1 MDLTQDFKEFIQ
13 SLNRN
18 KVRYLVVGGYA
29 VTAHGFP
36 RYTGDIDFWIYAE
49 TENAAHIVKA
59 LHDFGFGSIDI
70 TVDDLTQPDNVI
82 QMGFPPHRI
91 DLLTSVTGVEFE
103 ECWNEKVE
111 IEIEGETVPFISLR
125 HLKIN
130 KQATG
135 RTQDKLDLENLP

>member
-1 MDLTQDFKEFIQ
+1 MDLTQDFKEFVQ

-18 KVRYLVVGGYA
+18 NVHYLVVGGYA

-36 RYTGDIDFWIYAE
+36 RYTGDIDFWIHS
-49 TENAAHIVKA
+49 TQDNATSVVNA
-59 LHDFGFGSIDI
+59 LHDFGFGSVDI
-70 TVDDLTQPDNVI
+70 TVEDLMQKDNVI
-82 QMGFPPHRI
+82 QLGFPPHRI
-91 DLLTSVTGVEFE
+91 DLLTAVTGVEFE

-111 IEIEGETVPFISLR
+111 IEIDGEMVHFISLR

-130 KQATG
+130 KLATG